1 MKPIQTPDKMQD
13 CARRLA
19 KIRGIQEEVA
29 LEMIATHYG
38 YPSWNYF
45 VRMYAYKQSILAEF
59 PLLKKNKNA
68 LLKKLA
74 RLHVSHELLLDD
86 AEKYSTQPLWTV
98 EKKVCLLWKIEQYR
112 SDHAAIKENVRNLNI
127 CNKLALFSNIEII
140 AITPQSILGILE
152 VRLRT
157 DAHVKRA
164 LNENCPS
171 TSSTKTVRN
180 TPSQSRMV
188 TPFNDRDDIEY
199 MSIGHMKFKIQK

>member
-1 MKPIQTPDKMQD
+1 MKPTQTPDKMQD
-13 CARRLA
+13 SARRLA
-19 KIRGIQEEVA
+19 KIRGIQVDVA

-45 VRMYAYKQSILAEF
+45 VRLYAYKQSILAEF

-68 LLKKLA
+68 VLKKLA
-74 RLHVSHELLLDD
+74 RLHVNHELLLDD

-112 SDHAAIKENVRNLNI
+112 SDHAAIKESIRNLNI
-127 CNKLALFSNIEII
+127 CNKLAVFSNIEII
-140 AITPQSILGILE
+140 AITPQSVLGLLE
-152 VRLRT
+152 VRLRA
-157 DAHVKRA
+157 DAHVKRV

-171 TSSTKTVRN
+171 TSSQKTGRN
-180 TPSQSRMV
+180 PQLQSRMIA
-188 TPFNDRDDIEY
+188 PFNDRDEVEY